1 MKRVFLI
8 LMFALA
14 ACADQ
19 GGAQSRQANVWLDEP
34 VGRSSELPAC
44 PQRSKAWCTAVHI
57 AGDSDNLVDAES
69 SSSESS
75 NNGDD
80 DDAVVD
86 TWMRALMRRGSTS
99 S

>member
-44 PQRSKAWCTAVHI
+44 PQRSKAWCTAGPQDVSCSCI
-57 AGDSDNLVDAES
+57 SERSFRAEL
-69 SSSESS
+69 
-75 NNGDD
+75 NGLF
-80 DDAVVD
+80 
-86 TWMRALMRRGSTS
+86 R
-99 S
+99 